1 MEADR
6 DVYVQ
11 VLTNLIKDLDDR
23 GNGRGE
29 QKREQESQ
37 YKLHGD
43 SESVYTCSDTGKG
56 EGNDGVISNGEG
68 GMYRYARRRQ
78 CCKHEFKKQ

>member
-1 MEADR
+1 MS
-6 DVYVQ
+6 
-11 VLTNLIKDLDDR
+11 TCLIKDLDDR

-29 QKREQESQ
+29 QKRERESQ

-56 EGNDGVISNGEG
+56 EGNDGVISKGEG

-78 CCKHEFKKQ
+78 ISIYTQCCKHEFKKQ